1 MHIHIYV
8 IYKGA
13 CSRYCC
19 CLLLDNLVG
28 IALELLVD
36 VLVLYVALQLC
47 DQFHGI
53 ILPEREEGRK

>member
-1 MHIHIYV
+1 M

-13 CSRYCC
+13 FSWYCC

-36 VLVLYVALQLC
+36 VFVLYVALQLC
-47 DQFHGI
+47 DQFDGVV
-53 ILPEREEGRK
+53 LRRGVEGRKARRE